1 MRPLALAAS
10 ALAILALGACA
21 RSAPPAGTYQQI
33 QEAVSAGI
41 PPETAPAGY
50 EQPPEE
56 VTRGLLPPISLEVQ
70 PGNDAAAESR
80 FDIKVNR
87 VEAREFFVGL
97 VEGTP
102 YNMVVHPDVA
112 GRLSLDLKNV
122 TVPEVMQTVRNVYGY
137 DFERSRTGFEVF
149 PNTIR
154 SRLFKVDYLK
164 VARSGESRIRVSAG
178 QVSEVVGEGNR
189 DGTLG
194 FDDTRR
200 GSPVAT
206 SNIETRSESNFWE
219 ELRAALQAIV
229 GTQDGRSVVVNPHAG
244 VALVRAMPDDLRAVE
259 GFLNT
264 VQGTVERQVIL
275 EAKIL
280 EVRLAKG
287 FQSGINWA
295 GLHERANDRL
305 LIGQTGGGSV
315 FTNGTS
321 SIAGNT
327 GVLDPGNL
335 SQVEGTATSAFGGVF
350 TAALSIGSDF
360 TAFIELLETQGQ
372 VHVLSSPRVS
382 TINNQKA
389 VIKVG
394 SDEFFVTDLRSN
406 TNVAS
411 GALSTQNNVE
421 LTPFFSGVALDVFP
435 QVSAEGYIT
444 LHIHPTVSEVR
455 EQIKN
460 VSVSSDGAI
469 SLPLAVSTIRESD
482 TVVRARSGQVVVIGG
497 LMQNTTE
504 DEVAGVPLLGD
515 LPLVGGL
522 FRHTRQVER
531 KSELVILLRPVVV
544 EGDRQWTEAL
554 RSSRRAFQEMGPDGL
569 GKFR

>member
-1 MRPLALAAS
+1 MRPIALVAF
-10 ALAILALGACA
+10 ALTILAVGACA
-21 RSAPPAGTYQQI
+21 RSGSPGTYQQI
-33 QEAVSAGI
+33 EEAVSAGI
-41 PPETAPAGY
+41 PPESAPAGY
-50 EQPPEE
+50 EAPADE
-56 VTRGLLPPISLEVQ
+56 VTRGLLPPISLDVQ
-70 PGNDAAAESR
+70 QDRDPAAEPR

-137 DFERSRTGFEVF
+137 YFERSRTGFEVF

-154 SRLFKVDYLK
+154 SRLFKVDYLT
-164 VARSGESRIRVSAG
+164 VSRSGQSRIRVSAG
-178 QVSEVVGEGNR
+178 QVTEVVGEGRR
-189 DGTLG
+189 DGEAG
-194 FDDTRR
+194 QQDRR
-200 GSPVAT
+200 AGSAAT
-206 SNIETRSESNFWE
+206 SNIETSSDSDFWA

-229 GTQDGRSVVVNPHAG
+229 GTEDGRSVVVNPHAG
-244 VALVRAMPDDLRAVE
+244 AVLVRAMPDELKAVDN
-259 GFLNT
+259 FLST

-280 EVRLAKG
+280 EVQLSKG
-287 FQSGINWA
+287 YQSGINWA

-305 LIGQTGGGSV
+305 LLGQIGGGNI
-315 FTNGTS
+315 FNGNS
-321 SIAGNT
+321 SIAGNS

-382 TINNQKA
+382 TVNNQKA

-394 SDEFFVTDLRSN
+394 SDEFFVTDLRSS
-406 TNVAS
+406 TNVTT

-435 QVSAEGYIT
+435 QVSEAGYIT

-460 VSVSSDGAI
+460 VSVSSTDAI

-515 LPLVGGL
+515 LPLIGGL

-544 EGDRQWTEAL
+544 EGDQQWADAL
-554 RSSRRAFQEMGPDGL
+554 RSSRRAFQELAPDGM
-569 GKFR
+569 GEFR

>member
-1 MRPLALAAS
+1 MRPIALVAF
-10 ALAILALGACA
+10 ALTILAVGACA
-21 RSAPPAGTYQQI
+21 RSGSPGTYQQI
-33 QEAVSAGI
+33 EEAVSAGI
-41 PPETAPAGY
+41 PPESAPAGY
-50 EQPPEE
+50 EAPADE
-56 VTRGLLPPISLEVQ
+56 VTRGLLPPISLDVQ
-70 PGNDAAAESR
+70 QGRDPAAEPR

-137 DFERSRTGFEVF
+137 YFERSRTGFEVF

-154 SRLFKVDYLK
+154 SRLFKVDYLT
-164 VARSGESRIRVSAG
+164 VSRSGQSRIRVSAG
-178 QVSEVVGEGNR
+178 QVTEVVGEG
-189 DGTLG
+189 
-194 FDDTRR
+194 RR
-200 GSPVAT
+200 EGEAGQQDRRAGSAAT
-206 SNIETRSESNFWE
+206 SNIETSSDSDFWA

-229 GTQDGRSVVVNPHAG
+229 GTEDGRSVVVNPHAG
-244 VALVRAMPDDLRAVE
+244 AVLVRAMPDELKAVDN
-259 GFLNT
+259 FLSA

-280 EVRLAKG
+280 EVQLSKG
-287 FQSGINWA
+287 YQSGINWA

-305 LIGQTGGGSV
+305 LLGQIGGGNI
-315 FTNGTS
+315 FNGNS
-321 SIAGNT
+321 SIAGNS

-382 TINNQKA
+382 TVNNQKA

-394 SDEFFVTDLRSN
+394 SDEFFVTDLRSS
-406 TNVAS
+406 TNVTT

-435 QVSAEGYIT
+435 QVSEAGYIT

-460 VSVSSDGAI
+460 VSVSSTDAI

-515 LPLVGGL
+515 LPLIGGL

-544 EGDRQWTEAL
+544 EGDQQWADAL
-554 RSSRRAFQEMGPDGL
+554 RSSRRAFQELAPDGM
-569 GKFR
+569 GEFR

>member
-1 MRPLALAAS
+1 MRPIALVAF
-10 ALAILALGACA
+10 ALIILSVGACA
-21 RSAPPAGTYQQI
+21 RSGSPGTYQQI
-33 QEAVSAGI
+33 EEAVSAGI
-41 PPETAPAGY
+41 PPGSAPAGY
-50 EQPPEE
+50 EQPADE
-56 VTRGLLPPISLEVQ
+56 VTRGLLPPISLDVQ
-70 PGNDAAAESR
+70 QDRDPAAEPR

-102 YNMVVHPDVA
+102 YNIVVHPDVT

-137 DFERSRTGFEVF
+137 YFERSRTGFEVF

-154 SRLFKVDYLK
+154 SRLFKVDYLT
-164 VARSGESRIRVSAG
+164 VSRSGQSRIRVSAG
-178 QVSEVVGEGNR
+178 QVTEVVGEG
-189 DGTLG
+189 
-194 FDDTRR
+194 RR
-200 GSPVAT
+200 EGEAGQQDRRAGSAAT
-206 SNIETRSESNFWE
+206 SNIETSSDSNFWA

-229 GTQDGRSVVVNPHAG
+229 GTEDGRSVVVNPHAG
-244 VALVRAMPDDLRAVE
+244 AVLVRAMPDELKAVDN
-259 GFLNT
+259 FLSA

-280 EVRLAKG
+280 EVQLSKG
-287 FQSGINWA
+287 YQSGINWA

-305 LIGQTGGGSV
+305 LLGQIGGGNI
-315 FTNGTS
+315 FNGNS
-321 SIAGNT
+321 SIAGNS

-382 TINNQKA
+382 TVNNQKA

-394 SDEFFVTDLRSN
+394 SDEFFVTDLRSS
-406 TNVAS
+406 TNVTT

-435 QVSAEGYIT
+435 QVSEAGYIT

-460 VSVSSDGAI
+460 VSVSSTDAI

-515 LPLVGGL
+515 LPLIGGL

-544 EGDRQWTEAL
+544 EGDQQWADAL
-554 RSSRRAFQEMGPDGL
+554 RSSRRAIQELAPDGM
-569 GKFR
+569 GEFR